1 MAVRRLLFARGLR
14 YRVDFAPGLNK
25 RRRADI
31 VFTRLRLVV
40 FIDGCFW
47 HGCRLHATMPRT
59 NGEYWGPKL
68 ARNVAR
74 DMETEAELRVQGWL
88 VVRYWEHEAAV
99 AIANDICRLV
109 DEASRITP
117 APSTPLA

>member
-1 MAVRRLLFARGLR
+1 
-14 YRVDFAPGLNK
+14 
-25 RRRADI
+25 
-31 VFTRLRLVV
+31 
-40 FIDGCFW
+40 
-47 HGCRLHATMPRT
+47 MPRT